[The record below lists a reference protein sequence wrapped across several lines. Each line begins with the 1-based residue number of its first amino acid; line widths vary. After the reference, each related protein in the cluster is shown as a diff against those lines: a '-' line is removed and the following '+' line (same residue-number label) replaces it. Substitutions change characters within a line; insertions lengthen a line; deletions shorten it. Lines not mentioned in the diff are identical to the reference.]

1 MPPLQS
7 FNAGRPAP
15 WERPNRPGGWER
27 CQSESR
33 PYCEFIFGTT
43 QLDLSIRWLKNS
55 TFCIPQA
62 MDYCG
67 FQIAGAPL
75 MTRSLFALLAI
86 LFLLPL
92 ATPAQTETSK
102 LTVKQLTKAENLVI
116 RLRQFE
122 AMLPADLDSGGRKG
136 RLADA
141 ASSARGKLSDLPE
154 GNVKT
159 DLSTALYFFELAA
172 NGGSRLDVAIQ
183 CASEK
188 PGAYQTL
195 CEDTSGSQR
204 DLISSKARLHM
215 AWAIAGIM
223 EQKSGK
229 YDSGTLDDME
239 AERRND
245 RALALRVISA
255 LKVLESEV
263 VIHKSLG
270 DFEESNTLARVPFE
284 KFHSDLRK
292 VSAEVETILS
302 WLPQNRV
309 KSALGNALHSYQDGG
324 VRWAGI
330 YRPRVVHV
338 ASLMPSEMTLSSSD
352 TAFLATAPYTVAINW
367 RQGSRYLRLA
377 EETLEKTPN
386 TNNSEVA
393 RLN

>member
-1 MPPLQS
+1 
-7 FNAGRPAP
+7 
-15 WERPNRPGGWER
+15 
-27 CQSESR
+27 
-33 PYCEFIFGTT
+33 
-43 QLDLSIRWLKNS
+43 
-55 TFCIPQA
+55 
-62 MDYCG
+62 
-67 FQIAGAPL
+67 

-86 LFLLPL
+86 LFLWPL
-92 ATPAQTETSK
+92 AATAQTETSK
-102 LTVKQLTKAENLVI
+102 LTVKQLTKVENLVD
-116 RLRQFE
+116 RLQQYE
-122 AMLPADLDSGGRKG
+122 AMSSMRLESGKHKD
-136 RLADA
+136 RLAGA
-141 ASSARGKLSDLPE
+141 ATKVREQVSDLPE

-159 DLSTALYFFELAA
+159 DLATALHFFELAA
-172 NGGSRLDVAIQ
+172 TGGNRLDVAIQ
-183 CASEK
+183 CAFEK

-195 CEDTSGSQR
+195 CEDTAGSQR

-292 VSAEVETILS
+292 VSADVETLLS
-302 WLPQNRV
+302 WLPQNKL

-330 YRPRVVHV
+330 YRPRVVNV
-338 ASLMPSEMTLSSSD
+338 ANLVSSEMTLSSSD

-377 EETLEKTPN
+377 EETLERTPGA
-386 TNNSEVA
+386 NNRELA
-393 RLN
+393 RLH